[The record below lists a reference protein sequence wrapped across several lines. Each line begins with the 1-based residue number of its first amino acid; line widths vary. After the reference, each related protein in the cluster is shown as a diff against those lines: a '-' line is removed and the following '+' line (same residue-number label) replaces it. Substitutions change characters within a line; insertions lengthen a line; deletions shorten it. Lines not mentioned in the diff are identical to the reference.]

1 MQNKTMKSVNS
12 DILNLAIRKDLLFH
26 MSVSDTSLDFC
37 EWCAHTLCSNRKTIA
52 TKFRDGYWTT
62 HEIEKIILL
71 TGGVNIK
78 EAFKIKS
85 QI

>member
-1 MQNKTMKSVNS
+1 MQKSSMKKVS
-12 DILNLAIRKDLLFH
+12 DDLINLAIRKDLLFH

-37 EWCAHTLCSNRKTIA
+37 EWCAHILCSNRKTIA
-52 TKFRDGYWTT
+52 IKFRDGYWTT
-62 HEIEKIILL
+62 HEIDRIIIL

-85 QI
+85 QN